1 MKPRRIR
8 GAHLYRRSAIPFG
21 LGKDLC
27 AQENLL
33 LKVKPDVHQMKWG
46 VVDVH
51 GSNNH
56 VHAILDGL
64 YDSDLIS
71 CYYSRAH
78 LKLGRDLVTC

>member
-1 MKPRRIR
+1 
-8 GAHLYRRSAIPFG
+8 
-21 LGKDLC
+21 
-27 AQENLL
+27 
-33 LKVKPDVHQMKWG
+33 MKWG
-46 VVDVH
+46 EVDVH

-71 CYYSRAH
+71 CYYYRAY